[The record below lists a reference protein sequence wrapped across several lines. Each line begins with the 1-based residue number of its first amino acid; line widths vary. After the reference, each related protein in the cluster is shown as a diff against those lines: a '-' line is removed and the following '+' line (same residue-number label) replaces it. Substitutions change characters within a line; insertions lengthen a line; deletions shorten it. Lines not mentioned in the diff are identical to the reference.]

1 MGNEKY
7 LHIRAYLLHE
17 HWAIFHV
24 LELYSTNQILSCH
37 IGLCSIPPHFL
48 VINLHFIS
56 ILTALSNPTE
66 KIHMELNA
74 TDIEFSTQ
82 FSRAD
87 IQFIFTYSRSQ

>member
-1 MGNEKY
+1 MGNT
-7 LHIRAYLLHE
+7 
-17 HWAIFHV
+17 
-24 LELYSTNQILSCH
+24 STSVPTFCMNIGQFFTCWNCIPPIILSCH

-66 KIHMELNA
+66 KIHMELNT

-82 FSRAD
+82 FSRVD
-87 IQFIFTYSRSQ
+87 VQFIFTYSRSQ

>member
-1 MGNEKY
+1 MGYKNITILDPFENISMTLLKY
-7 LHIRAYLLHE
+7 KFNKH
-17 HWAIFHV
+17 
-24 LELYSTNQILSCH
+24 
-37 IGLCSIPPHFL
+37 L

-82 FSRAD
+82 FSRVD
-87 IQFIFTYSRSQ
+87 VQFIFTYSRSQ